1 MHRKFQKPKKRYVV
15 NITCPFSSN
24 LNLFLKQS
32 TANLI
37 NFGKFFKRQFEEWVS
52 MNKDKIKVNNHTYSV
67 ALNEQTQMYARKLR
81 GLYQQGY
88 SDVDSF
94 DEVSSEI
101 STTVNNLL
109 KRSVTPEVRE
119 EDMDGVIQHL
129 LKAVDKAKKSLA

>member
-1 MHRKFQKPKKRYVV
+1 MV
-15 NITCPFSSN
+15 
-24 LNLFLKQS
+24 
-32 TANLI
+32 
-37 NFGKFFKRQFEEWVS
+37 
-52 MNKDKIKVNNHTYSV
+52 KDKIKVNNHTYSI

-101 STTVNNLL
+101 SSTVNNLL
-109 KRSVTPEVRE
+109 KRAVSPEVRE

-129 LKAVDKAKKSLA
+129 LKALDKTVKKA

>member
-1 MHRKFQKPKKRYVV
+1 MIDYGHAFK
-15 NITCPFSSN
+15 
-24 LNLFLKQS
+24 
-32 TANLI
+32 
-37 NFGKFFKRQFEEWVS
+37 FGKFFKQQFQERVG

-88 SDVDSF
+88 SDMDSF

-119 EDMDGVIQHL
+119 EDMDGVIQQV
-129 LKAVDKAKKSLA
+129 LKMFEKSSQ